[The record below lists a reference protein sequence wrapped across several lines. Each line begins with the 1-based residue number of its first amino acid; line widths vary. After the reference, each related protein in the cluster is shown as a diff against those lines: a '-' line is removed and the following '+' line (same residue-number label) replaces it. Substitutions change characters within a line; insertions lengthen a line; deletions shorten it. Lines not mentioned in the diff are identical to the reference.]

1 MINKTST
8 KGFSLIEMMISLT
21 LSLSFLAVA
30 ASMMVRNKQDYVPLR
45 DSARIVEG
53 AAASLDIINKDLQRA
68 GFFGEN
74 TAFSSFIPAGS
85 GNVPGFTN
93 RIFDMGNANTKF
105 RLYGLTREVDPAGLR
120 LSTAIEGYEG
130 DSPGDGFLPSGTMVF
145 DTDNGGAALN
155 NAATGILVGTDAIT
169 IRGSRGGRVGIQAVV
184 GGPIVQKGPAVML
197 AQDMPNTSSDLQLQ
211 DAADFPAK
219 GYFVVYDSIS
229 SELFK
234 GTRTGN
240 RIQIDAAEN
249 QPTGGVANNEFMKQY
264 ESSVDGSIAGDGGQ
278 AYVTVANFSR
288 YYIANDSSSG
298 EAVPSLYREYYS
310 EAKDEVIRES
320 QVLIEGVESMQITYG
335 EDTSNDSNPSIDE
348 YVNADDVQ
356 DWRKVRAVKIGI
368 LMRSETESSIDA
380 TSGNQ
385 DYNVNGTIVQ
395 IRTNDRYFRK
405 VFTTQLALDNG
416 V

>member
-74 TAFSSFIPAGS
+74 TAFSYGKGS
-85 GNVPGFTN
+85 SSNFTN
-93 RIFDMGNANTKF
+93 RIFELANGNTKF
-105 RLYGLTREVDPAGLR
+105 RLYGLTREVSPAGLMQ
-120 LSTAIEGYEG
+120 STAIEGYEG

-145 DTDNGGAALN
+145 DADNGGAALD
-155 NAATGILVGTDAIT
+155 NAATGILAGTDAIT
-169 IRGSRGGRVGIQAVV
+169 IRGSRGGRVGIQEVV
-184 GGPIVQKGPAVML
+184 GGPIMQMGPGVML

-234 GTRTGN
+234 GKRTGN
-240 RIQIDAAEN
+240 RIQINPAET
-249 QPTGGVANNEFMKQY
+249 QPVGGVANNEFMKQY

-278 AYVTVANFSR
+278 TYVTVANFSR
-288 YYIANDSSSG
+288 YYIANDNSSG

-310 EAKDEVIRES
+310 EEKDKVIRES
-320 QVLIEGVESMQITYG
+320 QVLIEGVENMQITYG
-335 EDTSNDSNPSIDE
+335 EDTSAGINFGIDE
-348 YVNADDVQ
+348 YVNADEVQ
-356 DWRKVRAVKIGI
+356 DWKNVRAVKIGI

-385 DYNVNGTIVQ
+385 DYNVNGTVVQ
-395 IRTNDRYFRK
+395 VRTNDRYFRK